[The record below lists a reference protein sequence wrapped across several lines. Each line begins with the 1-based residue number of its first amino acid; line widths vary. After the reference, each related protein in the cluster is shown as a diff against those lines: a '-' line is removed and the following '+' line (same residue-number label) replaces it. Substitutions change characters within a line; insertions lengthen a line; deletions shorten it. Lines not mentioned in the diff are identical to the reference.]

1 MATFLL
7 GWSHPGS
14 GWYSD
19 SIRMLPMLGLFV
31 LAASRIPVPAG
42 EWHFVPIDL
51 KQRPATVTASFDAP
65 SGADR
70 ICLALVSRN
79 DLEQLWRGLPQ
90 GALEIVGPARSGRL
104 RHAVRFPGEYAIVLD
119 NQLGKGKTPMVWL
132 RVWLDFGVPSGP
144 DVTMLSPGR
153 RLAVIAISF
162 AVFFAIA
169 FFAGRKLLAAFEARK
184 GWHA

>member
-1 MATFLL
+1 MLL
-7 GWSHPGS
+7 
-14 GWYSD
+14 
-19 SIRMLPMLGLFV
+19 LFGLFV
-31 LAASRIPVPAG
+31 LAASRILMVDEAFPVPAG

-119 NQLGKGKTPMVWL
+119 NQLGDGKTPMVRL
-132 RVWLDFGVPSGP
+132 RIWLDFGVPSGP

-162 AVFFAIA
+162 AVFFVIA

-184 GWHA
+184 AWRA